1 MNLARSLERNGKI
14 TSLKKDVNA
23 NEEKQIQMEDRFDD
37 ERLRFFLGDV
47 NDYERLKRALED
59 IDIVYHT
66 TGSVVPLFIE
76 QMTKKL

>member
-1 MNLARSLERNGKI
+1 
-14 TSLKKDVNA
+14 
-23 NEEKQIQMEDRFDD
+23 MEDRFDD

-66 TGSVVPLFIE
+66 AGSVVPLFIE
-76 QMTKKL
+76 RMTKKLWNFIKAKGLGCK